1 MHLQSES
8 VFQPAIVFRG
18 CMSFLCS
25 FLGHWNHKGTLLAH
39 KPLEPIWTWTVV
51 GGPFFVGGKP
61 IPMPVADFFGGEV
74 TVTYF
79 NSYLGN
85 PP

>member
-18 CMSFLCS
+18 CMFSLCS
-25 FLGHWNHKGTLLAH
+25 FLGHWNHKGTLLVH
-39 KPLEPIWTWTVV
+39 KQLETNWDLDSCRW
-51 GGPFFVGGKP
+51 PFFVGGKP
-61 IPMPVADFFGGEV
+61 IPMPVADFFGGGHP
-74 TVTYF
+74 YF